1 VLTKHHSVLW
11 LGRGRVSHLLATRKL
26 VAGVGVCGNAVA
38 DVNALF
44 VFAMP
49 WKLALI
55 HRLSHHCRPSIS
67 SNIIPLL
74 YLNPYL
80 LLANHPRVSWQK
92 PLPGDRPIGNM
103 EKCKPSGGST
113 RLPAVPRFEWTTRLR
128 ICIACRQGTTRRRS
142 PKTQR

>member
-49 WKLALI
+49 WKCFFLEDI
-55 HRLSHHCRPSIS
+55 SMRGSFSI
-67 SNIIPLL
+67 
-74 YLNPYL
+74 
-80 LLANHPRVSWQK
+80 
-92 PLPGDRPIGNM
+92 
-103 EKCKPSGGST
+103 
-113 RLPAVPRFEWTTRLR
+113 
-128 ICIACRQGTTRRRS
+128 
-142 PKTQR
+142 